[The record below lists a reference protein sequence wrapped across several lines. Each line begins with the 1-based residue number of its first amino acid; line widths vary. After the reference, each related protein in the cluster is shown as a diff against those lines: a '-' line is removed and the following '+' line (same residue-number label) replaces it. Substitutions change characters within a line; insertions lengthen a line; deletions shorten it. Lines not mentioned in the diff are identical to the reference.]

1 MTRTH
6 ASEGTSVRSPG
17 RPRRALAAAV
27 LGALAL
33 TACGAEATEGGGKAA
48 GPATSAS
55 VAGGASTPSQAAT
68 DGPKD
73 GSHGAAFAAM
83 LARVAR
89 SCPAGHAPADRPTA
103 PAGGGEE
110 PTVRPGEMPPTGP
123 IEPGVPTSGPEVEL
137 SARDW
142 CASGLHEERITQALL
157 KLKDPAPAEV
167 RKILNR
173 LGYIDERIH
182 DLARSGPTTAFL
194 IDLREKGGRL
204 CVKGSAAGE
213 NTVVDTCV
221 APLGGEFSAANVGN

>member
-1 MTRTH
+1 MTRIH
-6 ASEGTSVRSPG
+6 ASKGTSVRSPG

-33 TACGAEATEGGGKAA
+33 TACGAEGTEGGGKAA
-48 GPATSAS
+48 GPAPS
-55 VAGGASTPSQAAT
+55 VSTAGGASSTEEGAA
-68 DGPKD
+68 GGAKD
-73 GSHGAAFAAM
+73 GADGAAFAAM
-83 LARVAR
+83 LARVAQP
-89 SCPAGHAPADRPTA
+89 CPVGHAPADRPSA

-123 IEPGVPTSGPEVEL
+123 IEPGFPTSGPEVEL

-173 LGYIDERIH
+173 LGYIDGRIH
-182 DLARSGPTTAFL
+182 GLGRTGPATVFFL
-194 IDLREKGGRL
+194 DLREKGGRL

-221 APLGGEFSAANVGN
+221 APLSGEFSPANVGN